1 MRSATLALALVL
13 AAVAS
18 MAPAP
23 PADLVVRH
31 IAIVDV
37 ANGQTR
43 SNQRVLVRS
52 DWERLRRG
60 S

>member
-1 MRSATLALALVL
+1 
-13 AAVAS
+13 

-23 PADLVVRH
+23 PADLVVRQ

-60 S
+60 G